1 MYKFINFSSVL
12 NSKRL
17 EKSWKSTG
25 AEQILFMVHSY
36 NDILHSFKKE
46 WSNSLWCA
54 SIKWFWDLM
63 LSENSRTV
71 CMNAMFFVKKEI
83 EKWQIHFHSFVYE
96 SRNSKRYTITMVIP
110 LYLEREGVFFVWVGR
125 HWVDILWL
133 SREAQ
138 GGIEGMHFIKYLKK
152 LEPCESIIH
161 LKLN

>member
-96 SRNSKRYTITMVIP
+96 SRNSKRYSNNNGYTIIP
-110 LYLEREGVFFVWVGR
+110 WKRR
-125 HWVDILWL
+125 NILWV
-133 SREAQ
+133 SREA
-138 GGIEGMHFIKYLKK
+138 
-152 LEPCESIIH
+152 
-161 LKLN
+161 